1 MRWLRHRSSASSP
14 VGPIGLDRRP
24 GFLIHLNAP
33 IQAACRL
40 APGPVSH
47 AFGRTSPSYG
57 RYLDVD
63 DWRPIAT
70 APFDRD
76 LALSV
81 IEASEVHALVFPC
94 RRAATGWINAST
106 KSSVVVDPTHWR
118 PWTAAAGAGGSAA
131 PLPARSIGGD

>member
-1 MRWLRHRSSASSP
+1 
-14 VGPIGLDRRP
+14 
-24 GFLIHLNAP
+24 LINLNAP
-33 IQAACRL
+33 ILIASRL
-40 APGPVSH
+40 QPIFSSS
-47 AFGRTSPSYG
+47 AFGGALPLHG

-63 DWRPIAT
+63 DWRPITT

-94 RRAATGWINAST
+94 RRAAKGWINAST

-118 PWTAAAGAGGSAA
+118 LWPGSGRVCAE
-131 PLPARSIGGD
+131 